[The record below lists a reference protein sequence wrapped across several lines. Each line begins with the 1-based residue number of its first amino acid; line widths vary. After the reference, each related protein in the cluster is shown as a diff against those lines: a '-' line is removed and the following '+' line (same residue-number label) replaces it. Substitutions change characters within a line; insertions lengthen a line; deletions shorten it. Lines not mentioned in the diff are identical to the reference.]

1 MHHFKPKLQNMKK
14 VLIGV
19 LLIICVS
26 SCKEKPKTI
35 KEELITESYKPD
47 ADFDRIESDIKQW
60 WEYHYKS
67 INLSQNFVPL
77 NEFSETISKQEFL
90 KSLTSGKYIALK
102 IETKKDSIERY
113 QLFKLSEKADQ
124 AISSTIKDNALY
136 AYKYFEMESK
146 IFPEFEFTDL
156 NGEVFNNESLKGKTT
171 LIKTWFIQ
179 CTACIAEFPELN
191 ELVEKFNDREDV
203 LFISLALDSKSD
215 LEKFLIKKKFN
226 YKVVPDQYELITE
239 KLGLKAY
246 PTHLLINEN
255 GVILKVTN
263 KFSDMIDYIEAN
275 DVLDK

>member
-1 MHHFKPKLQNMKK
+1 MCHFKPKLQSMKK

-19 LLIICVS
+19 VLIICVS

-35 KEELITESYKPD
+35 KEELITESFKPD
-47 ADFDRIESDIKQW
+47 ADFDRIESDLQQW
-60 WEYHYKS
+60 WTYHYKS

-77 NEFSETISKQEFL
+77 NESSETISKQEFL
-90 KSLTSGKYIALK
+90 KSLISGKYIVLK

-124 AISSTIKDNALY
+124 AISSTIKDDALY
-136 AYKYFEMESK
+136 AYKYFQMESK
-146 IFPEFEFTDL
+146 SFPEFEFTDL
-156 NGEVFNNESLKGKTT
+156 EGNFFNNESLKGKTT

-191 ELVEKFNDREDV
+191 EIVEKFKDRDDI

-215 LEKFLIKKKFN
+215 LENFLSKKEFN

-255 GVILKVTN
+255 GIILKVTS
-263 KFSDMIDYIEAN
+263 KFSDMMNFVEDN
-275 DVLDK
+275 DVLAE

>member
-1 MHHFKPKLQNMKK
+1 MRHFKPKLQSIKK

-35 KEELITESYKPD
+35 KEELITESFKRD
-47 ADFDRIESDIKQW
+47 TDFDRIESDLNQW
-60 WEYHYKS
+60 WTYHYKS
-67 INLSQNFVPL
+67 INLSQNFEPL
-77 NEFSETISKQEFL
+77 NESSETISKEEFL

-124 AISSTIKDNALY
+124 AISSTIKDDALY
-136 AYKYFEMESK
+136 AYKYFQMESK
-146 IFPEFEFTDL
+146 AFPEFEFTDL
-156 NGEVFNNESLKGKTT
+156 NGDVFNNESLKGKTT

-191 ELVEKFNDREDV
+191 EIVEIVEKFIIERE
-203 LFISLALDSKSD
+203 L
-215 LEKFLIKKKFN
+215 N

-239 KLGLKAY
+239 KLGLKVY

-255 GVILKVTN
+255 GIILKVTS
-263 KFSDMIDYIEAN
+263 KFSDMMNFVEDN
-275 DVLDK
+275 DVLAE